1 MVDKSERRMQEEARQ
16 RDHKQLYDLL
26 AGYLA
31 VFEEGRRSGRSMV
44 SEPPAL
50 LPPQLVNQV
59 SPIRQRFFSCDPT
72 VCQESQD
79 VITFEAQG
87 GSNQVVISQRPRSAD
102 RKLSTP
108 LSKKGTHPLCK
119 P

>member
-1 MVDKSERRMQEEARQ
+1 MIDKSESRVREEARQ
-16 RDHKQLYDLL
+16 REHRQLYSML
-26 AGYLA
+26 ADFLA

-59 SPIRQRFFSCDPT
+59 SPTRQRFFKCDLT
-72 VCQESQD
+72 VCQDSQD